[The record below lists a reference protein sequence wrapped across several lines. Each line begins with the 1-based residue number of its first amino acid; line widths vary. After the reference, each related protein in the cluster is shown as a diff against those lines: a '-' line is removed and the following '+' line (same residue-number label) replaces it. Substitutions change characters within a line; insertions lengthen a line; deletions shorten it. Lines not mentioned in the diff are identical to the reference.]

1 MSLEKRIVVD
11 ANILL
16 RWVLGERVPRL
27 LFKHRESIEFLTPEG
42 CFAEAE
48 RNIVGI
54 FARKSISSTGPVRTL
69 KDAQQLVGQIVADDY
84 SLHEEDARAR
94 MRSRDETDWP
104 IVASALLLDCP
115 IWTEDRDFFGCGVAT
130 WMTETV
136 EIYLGS

>member
-1 MSLEKRIVVD
+1 MSLEKRIVID

-27 LFKHRESIEFLTPEG
+27 LFRHRESIEFLTPEG
-42 CFAEAE
+42 CFVEAE
-48 RNIVGI
+48 RNIAEIV
-54 FARKSISSTGPVRTL
+54 AHRSIHSTGPVRTL
-69 KDAQQLVGQIVADDY
+69 KQAQQLVGVIVADDY
-84 SLHEEDARAR
+84 SLHEADARAR

-104 IVASALLLDCP
+104 VVATALLLDCP

-136 EIYLGS
+136 EIYLQS